1 MSKVDWGTSLLAEFR
16 KVLRLEDAS
25 AALPAALPRMTSHAG
40 LAVGQLQT
48 AFRTLSKGFG
58 LPRQTRTVVDPGGSS
73 GAVGLAQTAVKSLT
87 GGGAGVLGF
96 GLGLSSLVGGLFN
109 LFGGGKAKPAP
120 LVRFALPAQVQAEAG
135 ISQGL
140 RDRIVPVDSS
150 STGQPRQMSGI
161 VGMQQAS
168 PVNGQWFLDR
178 SDQIANAVREALLNG
193 HGLSDVVNEL

>member
-25 AALPAALPRMTSHAG
+25 AALPAALPRVGVHAG
-40 LAVGQLQT
+40 LAVGQLQN

-58 LPRQTRTVVDPGGSS
+58 QPRQTKVVVDPGGSS
-73 GAVGLAQTAVKSLT
+73 GALGVAQTAVKSLT
-87 GGGAGVLGF
+87 GGGASVLGF
-96 GLGLSSLVGGLFN
+96 GLGSLVGGLFS
-109 LFGGGKAKPAP
+109 LFGGSGKAKPAP
-120 LVRFALPAQVQAEAG
+120 LVRFALPSQVQVEAG

-150 STGQPRQMSGI
+150 SGGQPRQVGGI
-161 VGMQQAS
+161 VGTPQVS
-168 PVNGQWFLDR
+168 TLNDQWFLDR
-178 SDQIANAVREALLNG
+178 SDQIANAVRQALLNG